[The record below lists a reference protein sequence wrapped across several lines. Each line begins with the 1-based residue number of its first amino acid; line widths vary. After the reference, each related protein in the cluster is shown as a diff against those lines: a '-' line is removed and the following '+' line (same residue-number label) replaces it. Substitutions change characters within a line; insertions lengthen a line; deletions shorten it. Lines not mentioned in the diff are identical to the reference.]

1 MTPGGAE
8 ARCGTI
14 AIVGRPNVGKSTL
27 LNALVGQKIS
37 ITSRKAQTTRH
48 RIVGVRTRGA
58 AQFVFVDTP
67 GFQTRHGQALNRNL
81 NRAVRSSLGD
91 VDLVLLL
98 VEAGRFG
105 PDDARVVE
113 LLPTGVPVILV
124 ANKLDTVRR
133 RGDLLPWLQK
143 LPEQHTFAEYV
154 PMSAER
160 SADVERLLDIIEP
173 RLPQQAW
180 IHDPD
185 ALTDRNERFLAG
197 EIVREKLFRL
207 IGDELPYTSTVV
219 VDRFE
224 EEEAPPRK
232 GPCSPRSTSRMFGP
246 VGRCICDLLAHCD
259 PRRGVRCTPLYRCA
273 RCVTRR
279 RCARCAHFRRVA
291 ECVGDGVQLSRNEG
305 AARDEVAATGSR
317 WPFRARDARERSALS
332 NLQPV
337 STVAH
342 VQDPSSSIDA
352 CGRGPAGRI
361 DRTDLPLR
369 QMASGKPAHLHSH
382 HGRSSAPGLR
392 PAGNAT
398 LRRGREL
405 SRVST
410 RH

>member
-207 IGDELPYTSTVV
+207 TGDELPYTSTVV

-224 EEEAPPRK
+224 EEEASPRK
-232 GPCSPRSTSRMFGP
+232 TSHSKAP
-246 VGRCICDLLAHCD
+246 AQ
-259 PRRGVRCTPLYRCA
+259 
-273 RCVTRR
+273 
-279 RCARCAHFRRVA
+279 RRV
-291 ECVGDGVQLSRNEG
+291 NI
-305 AARDEVAATGSR
+305 AATIVVERDSHKGIVIGQGGEHLKR
-317 WPFRARDARERSALS
+317 IGTEARHELQHLLEAQVVLALWVQVRTGWADDEKHLRSY
-332 NLQPV
+332 
-337 STVAH
+337 
-342 VQDPSSSIDA
+342 
-352 CGRGPAGRI
+352 
-361 DRTDLPLR
+361 
-369 QMASGKPAHLHSH
+369 
-382 HGRSSAPGLR
+382 GL
-392 PAGNAT
+392 
-398 LRRGREL
+398 E
-405 SRVST
+405 
-410 RH
+410 